1 MVMEIP
7 SEILGFVDV
16 ETQNVVFVKLSYD
29 DVSCLALA
37 TCEDENHDG

>member
-16 ETQNVVFVKLSYD
+16 ETQNVVLTKLSYD
-29 DVSCLALA
+29 NVTCLALA
-37 TCEDENHDG
+37 TCEYENHDG